1 MDLIRGQGHGLSG
14 NRFDLFGCVLGCREA
29 TQFKNLDDAVMF
41 KTLKSLFSKS
51 DELKPDEY
59 TVYTVHEGKEYVS
72 HDGLG
77 LKTPQ
82 PESEPEPV
90 PETMVTFPD
99 WQDISQAGGFFEDS
113 ETESVTDDESLFTG
127 DLLNDCSGLLGN
139 DGSIASG
146 GINPATGLPMADSMI
161 DVGGNVYGMSDDSMS
176 IGTGMDSDFGID
188 TFGSSDDGFL

>member
-82 PESEPEPV
+82 PESEPEP
-90 PETMVTFPD
+90 MVTFPE
-99 WQDISQAGGFFEDS
+99 WQDISQAGGIFEDS
-113 ETESVTDDESLFTG
+113 ETESVTNDESLFT
-127 DLLNDCSGLLGN
+127 DDFFNDCFSPLGN
-139 DGSIASG
+139 DD
-146 GINPATGLPMADSMI
+146 GINPATGLPMTNSMI
-161 DVGGNVYGMSDDSMS
+161 DVGGNFYGMSDDSMS
-176 IGTGMDSDFGID
+176 IGTEMDSDFGID

>member
-1 MDLIRGQGHGLSG
+1 MNLIRGQGHGPSG

-29 TQFKNLDDAVMF
+29 IQFKNLDDAVIF

-90 PETMVTFPD
+90 PEPMVTSPD
-99 WQDISQAGGFFEDS
+99 WQDISQAGGIFEDS
-113 ETESVTDDESLFTG
+113 ETESVTYDESLFT
-127 DLLNDCSGLLGN
+127 DDFLNDCSSPLGN
-139 DGSIASG
+139 DGGIESSD
-146 GINPATGLPMADSMI
+146 INPATGLPMVDSMI

-176 IGTGMDSDFGID
+176 IGTGMDSDFG
-188 TFGSSDDGFL
+188 SSDDGFL